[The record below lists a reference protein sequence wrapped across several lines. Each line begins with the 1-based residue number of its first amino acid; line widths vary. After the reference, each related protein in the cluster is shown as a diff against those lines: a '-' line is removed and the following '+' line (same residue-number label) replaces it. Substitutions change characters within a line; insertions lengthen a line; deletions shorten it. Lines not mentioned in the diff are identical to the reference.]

1 MTDDTQDVPQP
12 REDSRTAATLPAH
25 GPQVPSSADE
35 ELPDDEVRFCG
46 DLFPVCQCALLSLP
60 TCAHLVS

>member
-35 ELPDDEVRFCG
+35 ELPDDEVRSVVFCS
-46 DLFPVCQCALLSLP
+46 LFVIVHCCHCQRV
-60 TCAHLVS
+60 HLVS